1 MANFSEVLGALLQS
15 GPSQSTLDRL
25 QQALGAGG
33 APPQGAPNQ
42 GGLLDL
48 LKGTGLDE
56 VLGGLFGGGG
66 QGGGG
71 IGSILSDTLGKA
83 SQAAGGKE
91 NLAIGALGALLG
103 SVLGGG
109 QGAAKGAVGGGVL
122 ALLATL
128 AYQALQGTQQE
139 SQEVPLGLRTP
150 ANAQE
155 KDQLEGQAGL
165 LLKAMINAAKADGQ
179 IDQNEVQRIVGRLG
193 DAGIDQKI
201 QNFIMSEMNKP
212 MDTDELVGEA
222 KGNPQL
228 AAQLYAASLL
238 AIEVDTPGERAYLED
253 FAKRLGLAP
262 QAVANLENTMGLQ

>member
-33 APPQGAPNQ
+33 APPQSPSGQ
-42 GGLLDL
+42 GGLEGL

-56 VLGGLFGGGG
+56 VLSGLFGGGG

-71 IGSILSDTLGKA
+71 LGSVLTDALEQAG
-83 SQAAGGKE
+83 QAAGGKE
-91 NLAIGALGALLG
+91 NLALGALGALLG

-109 QGAAKGAVGGGVL
+109 ASAAKGAVGGGAM

-128 AYQALQGTQQE
+128 AYQALQGTHQE
-139 SQEVPLGLRTP
+139 SQEVPLGLREP
-150 ANAQE
+150 ASAAE

-179 IDQNEVQRIVGRLG
+179 IDQNEIQRIVGRLG
-193 DAGIDQKI
+193 EAGIDQKT
-201 QNFIMSEMNKP
+201 QNFVISEMNKP
-212 MDTDELVGEA
+212 MDTEELVA
-222 KGNPQL
+222 AARGNPQFG
-228 AAQLYAASLL
+228 AQLYAASLL
-238 AIEVDTPGERAYLED
+238 AIEVDTPAERTYLENL
-253 FAKRLGLAP
+253 AASLGLVP
-262 QAVANLENTMGLQ
+262 QAVANLENTMGLR